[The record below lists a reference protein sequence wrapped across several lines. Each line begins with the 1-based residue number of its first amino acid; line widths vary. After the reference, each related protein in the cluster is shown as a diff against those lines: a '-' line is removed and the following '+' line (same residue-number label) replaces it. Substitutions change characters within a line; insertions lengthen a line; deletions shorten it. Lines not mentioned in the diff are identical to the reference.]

1 MKHPTATIMLAALGL
16 AWGGEAIAQQT
27 NRLDCEGFFGGYP
40 AAIGGTRYS
49 QRTAT
54 LNEYVR
60 FEGQIAVAGQRGTIA
75 WEGAYPPYQGIVQIP
90 TYSATIGV
98 LDNTGGRLVIYGG
111 QASLGPP
118 PELGQFGCQWR

>member
-1 MKHPTATIMLAALGL
+1 MKHPAATTLLAALGL
-16 AWGGEAIAQQT
+16 AWGGAAIAQQT

-60 FEGQIAVAGQRGTIA
+60 FQGQIAVAGQQGTIV
-75 WEGAYPPYQGIVQIP
+75 WEGPYPPYQGIVQIP
-90 TYSATIGV
+90 TYSGIIGV